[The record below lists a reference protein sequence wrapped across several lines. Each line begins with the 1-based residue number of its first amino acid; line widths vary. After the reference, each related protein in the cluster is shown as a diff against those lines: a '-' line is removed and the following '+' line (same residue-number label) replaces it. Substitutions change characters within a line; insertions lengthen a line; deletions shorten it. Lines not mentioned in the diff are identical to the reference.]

1 MKTQYCQKMKN
12 IKKVKKKAWLL
23 MTAKGKAQSFIS
35 SCKNN
40 NKQKKPLKD
49 VTDIIGEISM
59 WTTCQI
65 TSC

>member
-1 MKTQYCQKMKN
+1 
-12 IKKVKKKAWLL
+12 